1 MSIGFGQ
8 ILVILLLVILLFGKL
23 PNLTQDFA
31 KGIQQIRSL
40 LQSSTEQ
47 KQIED
52 SKPEEKKKPVE
63 KNE

>member
-8 ILVILLLVILLFGKL
+8 ILVILLLIILLFGKL
-23 PNLTQDFA
+23 PNLTQDFT

-40 LQSSTEQ
+40 LQNNTEQ
-47 KQIED
+47 KQIEG
-52 SKPEEKKKPVE
+52 SKPEEKNKPVE